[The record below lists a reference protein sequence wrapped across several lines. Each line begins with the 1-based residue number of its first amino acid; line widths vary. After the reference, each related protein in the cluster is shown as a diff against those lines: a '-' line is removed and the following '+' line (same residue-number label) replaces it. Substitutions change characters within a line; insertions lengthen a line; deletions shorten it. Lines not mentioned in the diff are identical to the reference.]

1 MVVSVDEEPIRG
13 NATAKPIII
22 IIIIIIMII
31 IIIRPNTI
39 ENITVKS
46 VCFSDRERLFTHLHY
61 DKFTEKGGFSIQC
74 ERNDCID
81 HVLTTCANGNLS
93 NETKISESAYFCVGK
108 VVHSDKK
115 RRTKRQHSNVLNDD
129 MNSESESSCES
140 KIGHF
145 SSLTGAEA
153 VHSNKN
159 KECKDNILMCQ
170 MTVKIQ

>member
-1 MVVSVDEEPIRG
+1 M
-13 NATAKPIII
+13 
-22 IIIIIIMII
+22 
-31 IIIRPNTI
+31 
-39 ENITVKS
+39 
-46 VCFSDRERLFTHLHY
+46 
-61 DKFTEKGGFSIQC
+61 
-74 ERNDCID
+74 
-81 HVLTTCANGNLS
+81 
-93 NETKISESAYFCVGK
+93 
-108 VVHSDKK
+108 HSDKK

-170 MTVKIQ
+170 MIVNTVKVRAVVILKSVNPHLCQVQQKLLGMVVKSDQLPSWSKHINRQ